1 MRGAERTSF
10 FPLPLWERVAA
21 EGGRVR
27 GMRQRVPKQ
36 KRAFART
43 LRANATDAEI
53 ALWRLLRSRRL
64 ASLKFRRQ
72 VPIGPW
78 IVDFVS
84 FEKRLIVEADG
95 SQHAESDNDK
105 RRDHDLSERGFRI
118 LRFWNN
124 DILLRSQSVLEMI
137 FESAAPS
144 PSPVCAPDG
153 AHPPSP
159 TRGEGK
165 EEKSE

>member
-1 MRGAERTSF
+1 MDRTAKRF
-10 FPLPLWERVAA
+10 ETG
-21 EGGRVR
+21 E
-27 GMRQRVPKQ
+27 GMRQAVPKQ
-36 KRAFART
+36 KRTFART
-43 LRANATDAEI
+43 LRANATDAETK
-53 ALWRLLRSRRL
+53 LWRLLRSRRL

-84 FEKRLIVEADG
+84 FEHSLVVEADG
-95 SQHAESDNDK
+95 SQHAESEDDK
-105 RRDHDLSERGFRI
+105 RRDYDLSGRGFRV

-124 DILLRSQSVLEMI
+124 DVLARPQSVLEMI
-137 FESAAPS
+137 IDVVANS

-159 TRGEGK
+159 TRGEGRK
-165 EEKSE
+165 SREEHGR

>member
-1 MRGAERTSF
+1 
-10 FPLPLWERVAA
+10 
-21 EGGRVR
+21 
-27 GMRQRVPKQ
+27 MRQSVSKQ
-36 KRAFART
+36 KRAFAKT
-43 LRANATDAEI
+43 LRAKATDAEI

-64 ASLKFRRQ
+64 ASMKFRRQ

-84 FEKRLIVEADG
+84 FEQRLIVEADG
-95 SQHAESDNDK
+95 SQHWASEDDK
-105 RRDHDLSERGFRI
+105 RRDYDLSGRGFRI

-124 DILLRSQSVLEMI
+124 DILLRRQSVLEMI
-137 FESAAPS
+137 FDSAARS
-144 PSPVCAPDG
+144 PSPVCAPEG

-165 EEKSE
+165 EAKSE

>member
-1 MRGAERTSF
+1 
-10 FPLPLWERVAA
+10 
-21 EGGRVR
+21 
-27 GMRQRVPKQ
+27 MRQRIPKQ
-36 KRAFART
+36 KRTFART
-43 LRANATDAEI
+43 LRANATEAETK
-53 ALWRLLRSRRL
+53 LWRLLRSRRL

-72 VPIGPW
+72 VPIGSW

-84 FEKRLIVEADG
+84 FEYHLIVEADG
-95 SQHAESDNDK
+95 SQHAESEDDK
-105 RRDHDLSERGFRI
+105 RRDYDLSERGFRV

-124 DILLRSQSVLEMI
+124 DVLARPQSVLEMI
-137 FESAAPS
+137 LDVVANS

-165 EEKSE
+165 EVTSEKSSHGR

>member
-1 MRGAERTSF
+1 
-10 FPLPLWERVAA
+10 
-21 EGGRVR
+21 
-27 GMRQRVPKQ
+27 MRQRVPKQ
-36 KRAFART
+36 KRSFAKT
-43 LRANATDAEI
+43 LRASATDAEMR
-53 ALWRLLRSRRL
+53 LWRLLRSRRL
-64 ASLKFRRQ
+64 ASMKFRRQ

-84 FEKRLIVEADG
+84 FEQRLIVEADG
-95 SQHAESDNDK
+95 SQHAESDDDR
-105 RRDHDLSERGFRI
+105 RRDYDLSERGFRV

-137 FESAAPS
+137 FDSAALS

-165 EEKSE
+165 EAKSE

>member
-1 MRGAERTSF
+1 
-10 FPLPLWERVAA
+10 
-21 EGGRVR
+21 
-27 GMRQRVPKQ
+27 MRQRVSKQ
-36 KRAFART
+36 KRSFAKT
-43 LRANATDAEI
+43 LRANATEAEQQF
-53 ALWRLLRSRRL
+53 WRLLRSRRL

-84 FEKRLIVEADG
+84 FEYHLIVEADG
-95 SQHAESDNDK
+95 SQHAESEDDK
-105 RRDHDLSERGFRI
+105 RRDYDLSERGFRV

-124 DILLRSQSVLEMI
+124 DVLARPDSVLEMI
-137 FESAAPS
+137 LDVVANS

-165 EEKSE
+165 EVRSEKPTHGR

>member
-1 MRGAERTSF
+1 M
-10 FPLPLWERVAA
+10 
-21 EGGRVR
+21 R
-27 GMRQRVPKQ
+27 GMRHRVPKQ
-36 KRAFART
+36 ERAFAKT

-64 ASLKFRRQ
+64 ASMKFRRQ

-84 FEKRLIVEADG
+84 FEQRLIVEADG
-95 SQHAESDNDK
+95 SQHAESEDDK
-105 RRDHDLSERGFRI
+105 RRDFNLPERGFRI
-118 LRFWNN
+118 LRSWNN

-137 FESAAPS
+137 FESAAPF

>member
-1 MRGAERTSF
+1 MHQPVSI
-10 FPLPLWERVAA
+10 
-21 EGGRVR
+21 
-27 GMRQRVPKQ
+27 Q
-36 KRAFART
+36 KRAFAKS
-43 LRANATDAEI
+43 LRANATETEKT
-53 ALWRLLRSRRL
+53 LWRLLRSRRL

-84 FEKRLIVEADG
+84 FQHHLVVEADG
-95 SQHAESDNDK
+95 SQHAESE
-105 RRDHDLSERGFRI
+105 RDEQRDRDLAERGFRV

-124 DILLRSQSVLEMI
+124 DILQRSEAVLETI
-137 FESAAPS
+137 YDAAQHD

-159 TRGEGK
+159 TRGEG
-165 EEKSE
+165 EERAE

>member
-1 MRGAERTSF
+1 MI
-10 FPLPLWERVAA
+10 
-21 EGGRVR
+21 
-27 GMRQRVPKQ
+27 QRVPHQ
-36 KRAFART
+36 QRQFAKKLRT
-43 LRANATDAEI
+43 DATDAER

-64 ASLKFRRQ
+64 AHFKFRRQ

-78 IVDFVS
+78 IVDFVC
-84 FEKRLIVEADG
+84 FKQRLIVEADG
-95 SQHAESDNDK
+95 SQHAGSEHDQM
-105 RRDHDLSERGFRI
+105 RDRDLSERGFRV

-124 DILLRSQSVLEMI
+124 DILLQSQSVVEVI
-137 FESAAPS
+137 AGTAAPS

-165 EEKSE
+165 KSE